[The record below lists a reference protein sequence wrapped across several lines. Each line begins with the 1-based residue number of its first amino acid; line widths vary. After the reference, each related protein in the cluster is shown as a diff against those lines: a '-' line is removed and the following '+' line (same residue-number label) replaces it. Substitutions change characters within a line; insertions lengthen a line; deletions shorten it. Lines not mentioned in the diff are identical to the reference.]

1 MGKDLVPATDKEIQK
16 EIDIYHGH
24 KVRNHKGEIVKKL
37 KRGVAHIHTSKGG
50 RENNMRYLTK
60 KEIKLFGEYIK
71 YIGGKI
77 SE

>member
-1 MGKDLVPATDKEIQK
+1 MGKDLVPATDPATDKEIQK

-50 RENNMRYLTK
+50 RENNTRYLTK
-60 KEIKLFGEYIK
+60 KRLSYLASI
-71 YIGGKI
+71 
-77 SE
+77 